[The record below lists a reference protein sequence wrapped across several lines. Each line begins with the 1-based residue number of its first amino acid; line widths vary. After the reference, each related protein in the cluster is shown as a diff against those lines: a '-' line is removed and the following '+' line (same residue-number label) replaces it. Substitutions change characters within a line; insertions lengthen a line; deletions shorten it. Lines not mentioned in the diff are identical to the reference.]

1 MGILNKNKIKIHIN
15 KKDNRDDSFKFLN
28 LEVPKISLLFFA
40 VTFILVIIFLI
51 IIFKDKTKVLLTL
64 FFMISLIFLFFNIKN
79 KIKINRY
86 YKQMSKCIEDCEK
99 NNYIDIIDFLVL
111 YLQKIIKIGINE
123 DTDKISITN
132 VNKIIT
138 KKYKKNNYN
147 VMDMIENSFIL
158 YSVLIIIIFIYINI
172 R

>member
-1 MGILNKNKIKIHIN
+1 MLPLTTTIGSILN
-15 KKDNRDDSFKFLN
+15 
-28 LEVPKISLLFFA
+28 SLGA
-40 VTFILVIIFLI
+40 
-51 IIFKDKTKVLLTL
+51 
-64 FFMISLIFLFFNIKN
+64 NIT
-79 KIKINRY
+79 I
-86 YKQMSKCIEDCEK
+86 
-99 NNYIDIIDFLVL
+99 
-111 YLQKIIKIGINE
+111 IIKIRINE
-123 DTDKISITN
+123 DTDKIYITN